1 MKFVHPYIVI
11 SVHSYDSIYIRE
23 ASELYFNKNI
33 SVSHIYNLIRSKSLN
48 CIYIGHKILI
58 PEEALESYCK
68 ANFNIKQE
76 NL

>member
-1 MKFVHPYIVI
+1 MSFKQRKEGIMNLYTV
-11 SVHSYDSIYIRE
+11 RE
-23 ASELYFNKNI
+23 ASELYFNKNV

-58 PEEALESYCK
+58 PEEALENYCK

>member
-1 MKFVHPYIVI
+1 MKLFTVK
-11 SVHSYDSIYIRE
+11 E
-23 ASELYFNKNI
+23 AAEKYFANNI
-33 SVSHIYNLIRSKSLN
+33 SISHLYNLIKSKSLN

-58 PEEALESYCK
+58 PEEASENYCK